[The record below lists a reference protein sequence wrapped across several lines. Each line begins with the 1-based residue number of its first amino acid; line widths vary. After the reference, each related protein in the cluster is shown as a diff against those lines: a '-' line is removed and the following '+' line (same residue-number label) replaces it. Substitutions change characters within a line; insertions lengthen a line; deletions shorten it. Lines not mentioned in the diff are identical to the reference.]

1 MSFLNPHTSDSRS
14 IPRYVV
20 CKGLKEGVQ
29 SVNQYLF
36 AINAALWDLK
46 NEYKTEDDDSG
57 HEETERDVL
66 EVCEGGRERER
77 ETERERRNVKEKEIF
92 SLFLTGSTLSLVTNW
107 AILYIHYWQQQ

>member
-1 MSFLNPHTSDSRS
+1 MLFSNFHTSDSRS

-46 NEYKTEDDDSG
+46 NECKTEDDDSG
-57 HEETERDVL
+57 HEEAERDVL
-66 EVCEGGRERER
+66 EVCVCVWERE
-77 ETERERRNVKEKEIF
+77 KE
-92 SLFLTGSTLSLVTNW
+92 W
-107 AILYIHYWQQQ
+107 